1 MDLLNAWDN
10 SVYKA
15 IGHPTKRRIIECLLE
30 ENLSFTE
37 LFNAVGDGNHG
48 KFGYHLRTL
57 KTFVELD
64 PSTKKYRLTYR
75 GKLLTGLIQSF
86 HFITSIDKDFTD
98 YAQHLKLGDHAFG
111 LYNTE
116 YFKHKI
122 LFPFITTGLSK
133 GKAVMYLVSEHNLDS
148 DTRELQKYLIDV
160 NYLLP
165 KRAFTIMSAEE
176 WYLKKG
182 KAQAKTIV
190 DNWLTLVIEKQ
201 KAGFAGVYVTGDMEV
216 FFDNAKS
223 EELLRYEALL
233 GRQLLP
239 NLCGLCL
246 YNTNKLEENQLIPL
260 CNSHGHLISQ
270 DIIGKI
276 AV

>member
-1 MDLLNAWDN
+1 MNLLVDWDDEIHR
-10 SVYKA
+10 A
-15 IGHPTKRRIIECLLE
+15 LAHPIRRRIIECLQK
-30 ENLSFTE
+30 NDLSFRE
-37 LFNAVGDGNHG
+37 LVKRAVTANHG
-48 KFGYHLRTL
+48 KFGYHLKTL

-64 PSTKKYRLTYR
+64 SPTKKYRLTYR
-75 GKLLTGLIQSF
+75 GKLLAGLIQSF
-86 HFITSIDKDFTD
+86 HFTTSIDKDFTD
-98 YAQHLKLGDHAFG
+98 YVQRLELGDHAFG
-111 LYNTE
+111 LYDTE

-148 DTRELQKYLIDV
+148 ETRELQKYLIGV
-160 NYLLP
+160 GYLLP

-201 KAGFAGVYVTGDMEV
+201 KAGFAGMYVAGETEV

-233 GRQLLP
+233 GRQFLF

-246 YNTNKLEENQLIPL
+246 YNTNKLEENKLIPL

-276 AV
+276 TV